1 MMGLKRAKLRVLN
14 SQTLST
20 RLLLSRRSSTPS
32 IYPEFGNLGK
42 VYLFKNARSA
52 LFHATKLINTKKVG
66 KIILM
71 PSYGC
76 GSELEPVLKA
86 GGKVRFYRVDKRM
99 KVDIRD
105 LKNKIDG
112 NIAAIH
118 VTHYNGFPQAIQE
131 IRDLCNQ
138 NGLYLI
144 EDCAHVLRSVC
155 ESQFRMGSFGDLAI
169 FSMRKTMPI
178 PDGGALVVN
187 NASFQFDDTHLVSMD
202 ILKTLRMVQYLL
214 KRNWALQSPLL
225 YAGIT
230 KVTEW
235 GRVILS
241 QMGVV
246 NRSSENA
253 EYRPL
258 EVNDTSVYS
267 YSRFDQK
274 ISWVAK
280 QILRRVSFAEVIKQ
294 RRENYKYLLERLGD
308 IGWMKPVFSEIPQGT
323 CPLDFLCIVPD
334 PVNVQRQLLTYGIES
349 DPYWDFFH
357 PAVPWEEFPEAAYL
371 KTHVLALPIHQD
383 IGGGE
388 REYLVASIKR
398 IKEA

>member
-1 MMGLKRAKLRVLN
+1 MMSVTHSKLRVLN

-20 RLLLSRRSSTPS
+20 RLLFSRRLSTPS
-32 IYPEFGNLGK
+32 VYPEFENFGK

-52 LFHATKLINTKKVG
+52 LFHATKLISSKRES

-86 GGKVRFYRVDKRM
+86 GGKVKFYRVDKRM

-105 LKNKIDG
+105 LKNNIDG
-112 NIAAIH
+112 SIAAIH
-118 VTHYNGFPQAIQE
+118 VTHYNGFPQAIHE

-138 NGLYLI
+138 KGLYLI

-155 ESQFRMGSFGDLAI
+155 DGQFRLGSFGDLAV
-169 FSMRKTMPI
+169 FSMRKTTPI

-187 NASFQFDDTHLVSMD
+187 NASFQFDDAHLVSMD

-214 KRNWALQSPLL
+214 KRNWAVESPLL

-230 KVTEW
+230 KTTEW
-235 GRVILS
+235 SRIILS
-241 QMGVV
+241 RMGGV

-253 EYRPL
+253 EYKPL

-267 YSRFDQK
+267 FGRFDQR

-280 QILRRVSFAEVIKQ
+280 KLLGRIKFAEVIER
-294 RRENYKYLLERLGD
+294 RRENYQYLLEELGE
-308 IGWMKPVFSEIPQGT
+308 IGWIKPVFSEIPQGT

-334 PVNVQRQLLTYGIES
+334 PVNVKRQLLSYGIES

-357 PAVPWEEFPEAAYL
+357 PAVPWKDFPEAAYL

-383 IGGGE
+383 IGERE
-388 REYLVASIKR
+388 REYLVASMRR
-398 IKEA
+398 IKGT

>member
-1 MMGLKRAKLRVLN
+1 MGLISAKLKVLN
-14 SQTLST
+14 SQTLSA
-20 RLLLSRRSSTPS
+20 RVLLSRRLSTLS
-32 IYPEFGNLGK
+32 IYPEFEDLGK
-42 VYLFKNARSA
+42 MYLFKNARSA
-52 LFHATKLINTKKVG
+52 LFHATKLINSKRVG

-86 GGKVRFYRVDKRM
+86 GGKVRFYRVDRKM
-99 KVDIRD
+99 KVDIKD
-105 LKNKIDG
+105 LKNNIDG

-118 VTHYNGFPQAIQE
+118 VTHYNGFPQAIHE

-138 NGLYLI
+138 NGFYLV

-155 ESQFRMGSFGDLAI
+155 EDQFRIGSFGDLAI
-169 FSMRKTMPI
+169 FSMRKTVPI
-178 PDGGALVVN
+178 PDGGALIVN
-187 NASFQFDDTHLVSMD
+187 NSSFQFDDTHLVSMD

-214 KRNWALQSPLL
+214 KRNWAVQSPLL

-235 GRVILS
+235 SRAILS
-241 QMGVV
+241 KMGVA
-246 NRSSENA
+246 NSSSENA
-253 EYRPL
+253 EYKPL
-258 EVNDTSVYS
+258 EVNDASVYS
-267 YSRFDQK
+267 FGRFDQK

-280 QILRRVSFAEVIKQ
+280 KLLRRINFAQVIKQ
-294 RRENYKYLLERLGD
+294 RRENYKYLLEKLGD
-308 IGWMKPVFSEIPQGT
+308 IGWMKPVFSEIPEGT

-334 PVNVQRQLLTYGIES
+334 PVEVRRQLLTYGIES

-357 PAVPWEEFPEAAYL
+357 PAVPWEEFPEAVYL
-371 KTHVLALPIHQD
+371 KRHVLALPIHQD
-383 IGGGE
+383 IGEGE
-388 REYLVASIKR
+388 REYLVASIKQ